1 MKLNLIIIVTIMS
14 LLQSCNGQN
23 MDEVI
28 NRLDNTNF
36 SDLKGLSI
44 YFRSKGNERSTNIYF
59 VNVFSGKCSPYV
71 VEVDKSKIDDLKI
84 KNDLVLKTCDKDYL
98 DKETIK
104 AAIEKYLELNICLI
118 QVDSFGNVYINP
130 YEQEPPTLLK
140 KSDSTPPKDINQFEL
155 YKGNWYI
162 RK

>member
-1 MKLNLIIIVTIMS
+1 MS

-23 MDEVI
+23 MDDVI
-28 NRLDNTNF
+28 TRLDSTNF

-44 YFRSKGNERSTNIYF
+44 YFRSRGNESNTNIYF
-59 VNVFSGKCSPYV
+59 VNVFSGKCSPYS
-71 VEVDKSKIDDLKI
+71 VEVNKSKIDELQI

-98 DKETIK
+98 DTEAIK
-104 AAIEKYLELNICLI
+104 SAIEKYLELNVCLF
-118 QVDSFGNVYINP
+118 QVDSLGNVYINP
-130 YEQEPPTLLK
+130 YEQKPPTLLRI
-140 KSDSTPPKDINQFEL
+140 SEDNILPKDINQFEP

>member
-1 MKLNLIIIVTIMS
+1 MKLNWIILIIMS
-14 LLQSCNGQN
+14 LIQSCNGQN

-28 NRLDNTNF
+28 DRLDKTNF

-44 YFRSKGNERSTNIYF
+44 YFRSKGNERNTNIYF

-71 VEVDKSKIDDLKI
+71 VEVNKSKIDELNI

-104 AAIEKYLELNICLI
+104 NAMIKYLELNICLI

-130 YEQEPPTLLK
+130 YEQELPTLLK
-140 KSDSTPPKDINQFEL
+140 KSGSSPPKDINQFEL
-155 YKGNWYI
+155 YKNSWYI